1 MLVIVIESA
10 LLYSLLLLK
19 HLVLHESDFLDQIFV
34 DLYLISEF
42 VLQTLDSIFDQFLVT
57 DELLLSVQGLSLLV
71 PQEIHDSVPRV
82 HVIGIVC
89 KVVVYCG
96 GLPIIGAAIQ
106 IMLVY
111 AHSSSIHSNA
121 LNLRVVKAPIIVI

>member
-42 VLQTLDSIFDQFLVT
+42 ILQTLNSIFDQFLVA
-57 DELLLSVQGLSLLV
+57 DELLLSV
-71 PQEIHDSVPRV
+71 
-82 HVIGIVC
+82 
-89 KVVVYCG
+89 
-96 GLPIIGAAIQ
+96 
-106 IMLVY
+106 
-111 AHSSSIHSNA
+111 
-121 LNLRVVKAPIIVI
+121 